1 MKLEKAIQLSSLF
14 DIYGTLLTSRQQ
26 QVFKCYYFDD
36 ISLGE
41 IADILGI
48 TKQAV
53 KDCLDKAEKILLDY
67 ENKLKIGQK
76 LEQEQQV
83 LSSNK
88 ALQEQIKKI
97 WKES

>member
-26 QVFKCYYFDD
+26 QVFRCYYFDD

-41 IADILGI
+41 IADILDI

-67 ENKLKIGQK
+67 ESKLKIGQK
-76 LEQEQQV
+76 LELEQQV
-83 LSSNK
+83 LSGDK
-88 ALQEQIKKI
+88 TLQEKIKKI

>member
-26 QVFKCYYFDD
+26 QVFRCYYFDD

-41 IADILGI
+41 IADILDI

-67 ENKLKIGQK
+67 ESKLKIGQK
-76 LEQEQQV
+76 LELEQQV
-83 LSSNK
+83 LSSDK
-88 ALQEQIKKI
+88 TLQEKIKKI

>member
-26 QVFKCYYFDD
+26 QVFRCYYFDD

-67 ENKLKIGQK
+67 ESKLKIGQK
-76 LEQEQQV
+76 LELEQQV
-83 LSSNK
+83 LSGDK
-88 ALQEQIKKI
+88 TLQEKIKKI

>member
-14 DIYGTLLTSRQQ
+14 DIYGTLLTFRQQ

-76 LEQEQQV
+76 LELEQQV
-83 LSSNK
+83 LSGNK
-88 ALQEQIKKI
+88 ALQEKIKKI

>member
-26 QVFKCYYFDD
+26 QVFRCYYFDD

-67 ENKLKIGQK
+67 ESKLKIGQK
-76 LEQEQQV
+76 LELEQQV
-83 LSSNK
+83 LSSDK
-88 ALQEQIKKI
+88 ALQEKIKKI

>member
-26 QVFKCYYFDD
+26 QVFRCYYFDD

-41 IADILGI
+41 IADILDI

-67 ENKLKIGQK
+67 ESKLKIGQK
-76 LEQEQQV
+76 LELEQQV
-83 LSSNK
+83 LNGDK
-88 ALQEQIKKI
+88 TLQEKIKKI

>member
-67 ENKLKIGQK
+67 ESKLKIGQK

>member
-14 DIYGTLLTSRQQ
+14 DLYSALLTSRQQ

-41 IADILGI
+41 IAEILGI

-53 KDCLDKAEKILLDY
+53 KDCLDKTEKILLDY
-67 ENKLKIGQK
+67 ESKLKIAQK
-76 LEQEQQV
+76 LEQEQEV
-83 LSSNK
+83 LK
-88 ALQEQIKKI
+88 KDKTLQEKIKKI